1 MAVLRDFPVPVPFAE
16 RAAAWLAGDITGS
29 PAVPRASATVLLLR
43 DGAPHDDAGA
53 ATDNGVPGEAAGVEV
68 FLLRRAGSM
77 DFAAGMHA
85 FPGGGVDPRDA
96 DDDVPWAGPSSSWW
110 AQALGADEP
119 TARSLVCAAVRET
132 FEECGVLLAGPDE
145 HSVVSDVSSQEW
157 EDERQALL
165 ARGTALSELLERRRL
180 VLRSDLLRP
189 WGHWVTP
196 VFEAR
201 RYDTRF
207 FLAALPEGQR
217 ARDVGGESD
226 QAAWWPARDAVAAYE
241 AGSVVMLPPTI
252 VSVQEIAQIS
262 DSATGLALERRVR
275 SVMPRP
281 YATGDGTVVMRVD
294 LDGHGGGDPT

>member
-1 MAVLRDFPVPVPFAE
+1 MLRDFPVPVPFAE
-16 RAAAWLAGDITGS
+16 RATAWLAGDITGP

-43 DGAPHDDAGA
+43 DAALGASGDGSQRE
-53 ATDNGVPGEAAGVEV
+53 GAGVEV

-77 DFAAGMHA
+77 AFAAGMHA

-96 DDDVPWAGPSSSWW
+96 DDDVPWAGPSPSWW
-110 AQALGADEP
+110 ARALGADEP

-145 HSVVSDVSSQEW
+145 HSVVSDVSGQEW

-165 ARGTALSELLERRRL
+165 ARESALSELLERRRL
-180 VLRSDLLRP
+180 VLRGDLLRP
-189 WGHWVTP
+189 WGHWITP
-196 VFEAR
+196 VFETR

-207 FLAALPEGQR
+207 FVAALPEGQR

-226 QAAWWPARDAVAAYE
+226 QAAWWVARDAVAAYE

-252 VSVQEIAQIS
+252 VSVQELARIP
-262 DSATGLALERRVR
+262 DSATGLALDRQVR
-275 SVMPRP
+275 PVMPRP
-281 YATGDGTVVMRVD
+281 YSTGDGAMVMRVD
-294 LDGHGGGDPT
+294 LDGQGGGDPT